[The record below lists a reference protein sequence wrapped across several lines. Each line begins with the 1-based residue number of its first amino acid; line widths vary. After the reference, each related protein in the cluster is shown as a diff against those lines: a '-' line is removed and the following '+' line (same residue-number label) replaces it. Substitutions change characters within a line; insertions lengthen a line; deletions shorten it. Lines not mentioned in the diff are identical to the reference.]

1 MTPQKKNPARTSDEP
16 QKLGTGSPTLTHS
29 DNSETPTREEYA
41 DKKAAKLLKIHH
53 KNSKKCGDINRTMRA
68 KLSHIM
74 PYLKGADVFENRTYD
89 EDEDYDENQFLM
101 HEMQD
106 KALALCLE
114 VAALKKDYDRRD
126 KASTFRAYQKELKKA
141 RKEWD
146 KLYGE

>member
-1 MTPQKKNPARTSDEP
+1 MTNQTPQQPDTQ
-16 QKLGTGSPTLTHS
+16 QKQENGL
-29 DNSETPTREEYA
+29 NSSTVSPTREEYA

-74 PYLKGADVFENRTYD
+74 PYLKGADVFENRTFD
-89 EDEDYDENQFLM
+89 EDEDYDENEFLM

-114 VAALKKDYDRRD
+114 VAALKKEYDRRD
-126 KASTFRAYQKELKKA
+126 RASTWRAYQKAIEDA

-146 KLYGE
+146 KLHGEV